1 VLLILL
7 KMSDHDPFSDWSRLI
22 NRPVYAADGKKVGF
36 LRSILADYLLVK
48 KGFVVLNKYYIP
60 KTLAES
66 VDRKGRIRLR
76 ITTLEV
82 RANYTYSKMKDVLTA
97 IGYLPERNVLPSS
110 SYDRLQTLRYSA
122 TRNRLAACIAF
133 VSGILFLASGYKAN
147 IEIYNL
153 VAAEFLS
160 IQSLRQFWNLVIV
173 PIGFLAILSQ
183 LGGITVM
190 MGAGFFAA
198 NRVNF
203 GKLLVMVGTGQ
214 GLFTIAIRILVELW
228 SGQFWSVNN
237 YVTWLTSTATGL
249 GILFAV
255 VSPTIAKGKGDSI
268 LTKTIRLVL
277 RRK

>member
-1 VLLILL
+1 
-7 KMSDHDPFSDWSRLI
+7 MSDHDPFSDWSQLI
-22 NRPVYAADGKKVGF
+22 NRPVYAVDGKKVGF
-36 LRSILADYLLVK
+36 LRAILADYLLVK
-48 KGFVVLNKYYIP
+48 KGFIVLNKYYIP

-66 VDRKGRIRLR
+66 VDKKGRIRLR
-76 ITTLEV
+76 ITAFEV
-82 RANYTYSKMKDVLTA
+82 RANYTYSKMKYLLTA
-97 IGYLPERNVLPSS
+97 IGYLPEQRIKQRS
-110 SYDRLQTLRYSA
+110 SYDRLQTIRYSA

-133 VSGILFLASGYKAN
+133 VSAILFLASGYKAN

-153 VAAEFLS
+153 VVKEVFA
-160 IQSLRQFWNLVIV
+160 IQTLREFWNFVIV

-190 MGAGFFAA
+190 MGAGLFAA
-198 NRVNF
+198 NRVNL
-203 GKLLVMVGTGQ
+203 GKLLVMIGTGQ

-255 VSPTIAKGKGDSI
+255 VAPTIAKGKGDSMI
-268 LTKTIRLVL
+268 SKTIRLVL